1 MVMLGQPARP
11 LGHLVKASGFW
22 TLVIWVVV
30 GLGPVSYTHLRAHET
45 VLDLVCRLLLE
56 KKKQQ

>member
-1 MVMLGQPARP
+1 MNPFLFWLTSPLGIFPLAAVLMVMLGQPARP

-30 GLGPVSYTHLRAHET
+30 GLG
-45 VLDLVCRLLLE
+45 LVAL
-56 KKKQQ
+56 

>member
-1 MVMLGQPARP
+1 MNPFLFWLSSPLGIFPLAAVLMVMLGQPARP

-30 GLGPVSYTHLRAHET
+30 GLG
-45 VLDLVCRLLLE
+45 LVAL
-56 KKKQQ
+56 